1 MKFGPMDLNS
11 IYFIEFK
18 RRFRVDIGSKFEWT
32 RINWIRNN
40 FFQKWKAM
48 ILKRLRRS
56 FGFKIES
63 KMDLNERGRFLHTP
77 LNLKQYSITKINA

>member
-1 MKFGPMDLNS
+1 M
-11 IYFIEFK
+11 
-18 RRFRVDIGSKFEWT
+18 DIGSNFEWT